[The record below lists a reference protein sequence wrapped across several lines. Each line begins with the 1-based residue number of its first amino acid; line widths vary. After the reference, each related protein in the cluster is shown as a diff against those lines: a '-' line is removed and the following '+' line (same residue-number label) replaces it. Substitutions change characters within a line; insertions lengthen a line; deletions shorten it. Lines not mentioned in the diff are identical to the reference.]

1 MFFFVLGI
9 IVVLIGLGFVFIAPA
24 TTREAKQIKATR
36 IIGAVLVVIAFL
48 FYAAGGIKSVPVKS
62 IGVATSFGAV
72 DGAPLTSGPHE
83 TWAPWKSVN
92 VVDETIQ
99 TTTFEGCQG
108 QFCEKGD
115 EVGQTAPPAG
125 DSGSS
130 TAPCLEVR
138 IGGQQEGCLD
148 VTIQWQIRSSA
159 ADSLFLDYANQ
170 GPLMPEIENAVVI
183 RELRQVANT
192 VLGDYNPIE
201 DVSLNSGASN
211 SKFTTFQP
219 KVLEQMNADIGSR
232 VKIVSILMPLLR
244 YDSTTQSKLDEI
256 QQQYA
261 ATAIASQTAV
271 TNSKQ
276 AAANRAIAASVSND
290 PAVLQYLCYQII
302 QDAIKSGYTGLPAT
316 LNCSGE
322 NAAIAVGDGK

>member
-9 IVVLIGLGFVFIAPA
+9 IVALIGLGFVFIAPA
-24 TTREAKQIKATR
+24 TTREANQVKATR

-115 EVGQTAPPAG
+115 EVGQTVPPAG

-148 VTIQWQIRSSA
+148 VTI
-159 ADSLFLDYANQ
+159 
-170 GPLMPEIENAVVI
+170 
-183 RELRQVANT
+183 
-192 VLGDYNPIE
+192 
-201 DVSLNSGASN
+201 
-211 SKFTTFQP
+211 
-219 KVLEQMNADIGSR
+219 
-232 VKIVSILMPLLR
+232 
-244 YDSTTQSKLDEI
+244 
-256 QQQYA
+256 
-261 ATAIASQTAV
+261 
-271 TNSKQ
+271 
-276 AAANRAIAASVSND
+276 
-290 PAVLQYLCYQII
+290 
-302 QDAIKSGYTGLPAT
+302 
-316 LNCSGE
+316 
-322 NAAIAVGDGK
+322 